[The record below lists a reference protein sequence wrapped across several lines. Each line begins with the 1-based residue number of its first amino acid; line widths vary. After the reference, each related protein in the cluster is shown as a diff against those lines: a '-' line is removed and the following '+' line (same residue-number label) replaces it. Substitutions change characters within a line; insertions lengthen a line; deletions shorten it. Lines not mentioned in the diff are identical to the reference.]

1 LFPLYFRLLVPAG
14 ALEILGH
21 RVVWSLVFLTL
32 VLLVR
37 RRWSWVRVLTR
48 NPRRLGLL
56 LLAATVI
63 AINWGVYIWAVNTG
77 HVVEASLGYFI
88 NPLVTVL
95 IGIVAFRERL
105 RHAQWAAVSL
115 GGAAVLV
122 LTVGYGRPPW
132 VGLVLALSFATYGVV
147 KKVIGMPALESLSA
161 ETVMLILPS
170 LAFLGW
176 LHEDGRATFGHE
188 SGGHLTLMV
197 GLGVITAVPLLLFGA
212 AAPRV
217 PLTTLGLLQYITPV
231 MQFALGVLVFDETLT
246 PARVAGFV
254 LVWSAL
260 LVFSVDGLR
269 HRSDLP
275 APPVPATA

>member
-1 LFPLYFRLLVPAG
+1 MFPLYFRLLVPAG

-188 SGGHLTLMV
+188 GGGHLTLMV